1 MGGMRR
7 GVVGGWQGGRR
18 ACGSSRRPSSTSRL
32 PRPPASAACLA
43 VGLFLRAGLKDAEE
57 CIRLAPDFAKGYSR
71 KGHLQFFMKVGRCCC
86 TWGLQ
91 GGGGA
96 SREQAYLPAAC
107 VPTAFLRASALCHP
121 GWLQE
126 FDKAVETYQAG
137 LERDPDNQELK
148 DGLMRCVQ
156 AINKVGGWGGAGCVA
171 AAFVELL
178 PAGTYLRLGFQHHA
192 SQAFVQLCARVLAGV
207 LATLRRPRSRCAT
220 PAVLTLCL
228 LCR

>member
-1 MGGMRR
+1 MGPGLCS
-7 GVVGGWQGGRR
+7 
-18 ACGSSRRPSSTSRL
+18 ACL
-32 PRPPASAACLA
+32 PRLSALLRCLPPAPPLPLPLPLPCRLACLP
-43 VGLFLRAGLKDAEE
+43 AGLKDAEE
-57 CIRLAPDFAKGYSR
+57 CIKLAPDFAKGYSR

-156 AINKVGGWGGAGCVA
+156 AINKVGGWGGGGGAGGWGGMCC
-171 AAFVELL
+171 
-178 PAGTYLRLGFQHHA
+178 RC
-192 SQAFVQLCARVLAGV
+192 LC
-207 LATLRRPRSRCAT
+207 
-220 PAVLTLCL
+220 
-228 LCR
+228 